1 MLRIYSAIHLQHW
14 SPAERESKAHQAEP
28 SVRKTWEGDFKMKTP
43 FPSECL
49 RESQCNALRG
59 RLQSFALA
67 DAKLCVGRCNALRW
81 RMQSFASE
89 MGKTGTEIVSPILDK
104 RKGRVD
110 SPYGALLPQGNF
122 CWASVCSKQ
131 NKSACGEDKKK
142 MSGRSQTS
150 LMKGLVIGCYRV
162 STQAGH

>member
-28 SVRKTWEGDFKMKTP
+28 SVRKTCEGDFKMKTP
-43 FPSECL
+43 FPSEF
-49 RESQCNALRG
+49 EGGSM
-59 RLQSFALA
+59 QSFAWTI
-67 DAKLCVGRCNALRW
+67 AKLCVGRCKALRW
-81 RMQSFASE
+81 QMQSFASE

-142 MSGRSQTS
+142 MSGRNQTS

>member
-1 MLRIYSAIHLQHW
+1 M
-14 SPAERESKAHQAEP
+14 
-28 SVRKTWEGDFKMKTP
+28 
-43 FPSECL
+43 
-49 RESQCNALRG
+49 
-59 RLQSFALA
+59 QSFAWA

-81 RMQSFASE
+81 QMQSFASE

-131 NKSACGEDKKK
+131 NKSACGEDKK
-142 MSGRSQTS
+142 RCLAVTRH
-150 LMKGLVIGCYRV
+150 L
-162 STQAGH
+162 

>member
-28 SVRKTWEGDFKMKTP
+28 SVWKTWERDFKMKTP

-59 RLQSFALA
+59 QMQSFALA
-67 DAKLCVGRCNALRW
+67 DAMLCVGRCNALRW

-142 MSGRSQTS
+142 D
-150 LMKGLVIGCYRV
+150 VWP
-162 STQAGH
+162 

>member
-28 SVRKTWEGDFKMKTP
+28 SVWKTWERDFKMKTP

-59 RLQSFALA
+59 LMQCFAWA
-67 DAKLCVGRCNALRW
+67 IAKLCVDGCNALRW
-81 RMQSFASE
+81 LMQSFASE

-131 NKSACGEDKKK
+131 NKSACGEDKK
-142 MSGRSQTS
+142 RCLAVTRH
-150 LMKGLVIGCYRV
+150 L
-162 STQAGH
+162 

>member
-1 MLRIYSAIHLQHW
+1 MGKGFQNEDTFSKRMF
-14 SPAERESKAHQAEP
+14 EGES
-28 SVRKTWEGDFKMKTP
+28 M
-43 FPSECL
+43 
-49 RESQCNALRG
+49 QC
-59 RLQSFALA
+59 FAWA

-81 RMQSFASE
+81 LMQSFASE

-142 MSGRSQTS
+142 MSGRNQTS

>member
-28 SVRKTWEGDFKMKTP
+28 SVWKTWERDFKMKTP

-49 RESQCNALRG
+49 RESQCKALPG
-59 RLQSFALA
+59 RLQSFAWA
-67 DAKLCVGRCNALRW
+67 IAKLCVGGCKALRW
-81 RMQSFASE
+81 LMQSFASE

-110 SPYGALLPQGNF
+110 SPYGALLPPKVI
-122 CWASVCSKQ
+122 SVGPVSAQ
-131 NKSACGEDKKK
+131 NK
-142 MSGRSQTS
+142 TS
-150 LMKGLVIGCYRV
+150 LH
-162 STQAGH
+162 AGRTKKRCLAVTRHL